1 MGFMAKF
8 FGEPV
13 PIIEASELH
22 EVLAKANRPYLLDV
36 REPVEFRHGH
46 IAGAKLIP
54 LGDLSVHLEEL
65 PKNREIVCI
74 CATGHRSV
82 PAVRELDRGRIRC
95 SESEGWHDGV
105 AKGTPASPEVNIRV
119 GRVHERENC
128 ASHSEIAVSLSTCT
142 VPFCRRTEPFSAY
155 HYLHLAQ

>member
-82 PAVRELDRGRIRC
+82 PAVRKLTAAGY
-95 SESEGWHDGV
+95 
-105 AKGTPASPEVNIRV
+105 A
-119 GRVHERENC
+119 
-128 ASHSEIAVSLSTCT
+128 AVSLKDGMMAWQKARLP
-142 VPFCRRTEPFSAY
+142 V
-155 HYLHLAQ
+155 QK